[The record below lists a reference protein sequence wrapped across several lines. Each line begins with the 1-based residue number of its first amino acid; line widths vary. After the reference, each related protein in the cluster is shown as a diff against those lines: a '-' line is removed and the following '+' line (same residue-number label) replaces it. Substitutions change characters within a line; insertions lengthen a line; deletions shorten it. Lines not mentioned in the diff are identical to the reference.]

1 MKNELNKKFGL
12 ITAICMVAGIVIGS
26 GVFFKATPVFT
37 NNGGDMLMSLLTVL
51 VVGILMTTCAY
62 TFSILAGKHSKVNG
76 IVDYAEGECSMLLAY
91 STGWFM
97 SVIYYPIIGSTLAWV
112 SANYTCSLFN
122 ISNPNVRLLLTFTFF
137 IASFILNIFSPKISG
152 KFQVSTTVIK
162 LIPLAAMAIIGTVI
176 GLINGQTIENLT
188 AETAAMANSGGSFFG
203 AIVAFAFAYEGWI
216 IATSINAELH
226 DAKKNLPKALV
237 IGTLIVITVYVT
249 YFIGIASVL
258 SVDEIMAAG
267 DALPKIAFPKL
278 FGGNAVFGTIVYVF
292 IIISCLGT
300 MNGITIGTSRGM
312 YSLAVRNQGPAPK
325 SFVRI
330 DEKTNMPIKSA
341 ILGLAA
347 TAVWA
352 LQWEFGL
359 IRGVLPA
366 FISFENDELPIITLY
381 AFYIPI
387 FINMMRHSKGMHPV
401 KRFVLPSLS
410 ILACL
415 FMIFCAFYAYKIQAF
430 YYLFIFAA
438 IMLVGLMFYRN
449 SKGKSLIYRIFY
461 E

>member
-91 STGWFM
+91 SAGWFM

-122 ISNPNVRLLLTFTFF
+122 ISSPNVRLLLTFTFF

-188 AETAAMANSGGSFFG
+188 AETAAMASNGGSFFG
-203 AIVAFAFAYEGWI
+203 AVVAFAFAYEGWI

-300 MNGITIGTSRGM
+300 MNGMTIGTSRGM

-401 KRFVLPSLS
+401 KRFVAPSFS

-415 FMIFCAFYAYKIQAF
+415 FMIFCAFYAYKLQAF
-430 YYLFIFAA
+430 YYLFVFAA
-438 IMLVGLMFYRN
+438 IMLVGLMFYRDA
-449 SKGKSLIYRIFY
+449 KGKSLIYRIFY
-461 E
+461 K

>member
-341 ILGLAA
+341 ILGLVA

-401 KRFVLPSLS
+401 KRFVFPSLS